1 MSQPPRK
8 PKLRL
13 NGQPVR
19 VVNGQMVDFLDFD
32 FSPPKL
38 DPSCTCGAKAI
49 GCLPYAT
56 GHTEYCD
63 VHESKLPDAA
73 W

>member
-1 MSQPPRK
+1 MSHLLRK

-32 FSPPKL
+32 FNL
-38 DPSCTCGAKAI
+38 PSKTEEVTCTCGAQAI
-49 GCLPYAT
+49 GCLPYAA

-63 VHESKLPDAA
+63 VHESKSNN
-73 W
+73 